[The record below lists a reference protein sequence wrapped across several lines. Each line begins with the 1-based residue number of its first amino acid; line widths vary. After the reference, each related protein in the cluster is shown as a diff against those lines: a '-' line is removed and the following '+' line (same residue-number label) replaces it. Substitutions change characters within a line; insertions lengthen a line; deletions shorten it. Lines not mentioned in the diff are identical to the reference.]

1 MKLSGNTDTE
11 NLHAYKYTNLQYTN
25 QLYNNATYFSHY
37 AGNGEVDLYGKH
49 FDYTET
55 YTMGNNAD
63 LMKSYDLDSAPLN
76 RLNFGIRMGAA
87 FEYAGI
93 SLGVEYNL
101 MLTNM
106 ADKKFWES
114 DRLTIFD
121 QTPGMVM
128 SGYKQRNSYLGI
140 KLAYTFRY

>member
-1 MKLSGNTDTE
+1 MILE
-11 NLHAYKYTNLQYTN
+11 
-25 QLYNNATYFSHY
+25 
-37 AGNGEVDLYGKH
+37 
-49 FDYTET
+49 
-55 YTMGNNAD
+55 
-63 LMKSYDLDSAPLN
+63 DSPLN
-76 RLNFGIRMGAA
+76 RFNFGLRFGAA

-106 ADKKFWES
+106 ANKKFWES

-121 QTPGMVM
+121 QTPGTVM